1 MDEDVII
8 IGGGLAGLT
17 AALNLCEK
25 GYRVLLLE
33 KRGRTGGRCS
43 TWKDKGMTVQSGFHR
58 YFSNYSEMKKVMR
71 QVGVNIEDF
80 ILWQNKMDILIPD
93 KKETAV
99 FGIAP
104 ISSPLAFLQG
114 IIGNSHVLSRQDK
127 YSVLRFIFSGIK
139 DFMVN
144 SRNLENES
152 VQGYAERHK
161 ITPNAYSTLISPST
175 YCLFF
180 LPPEE
185 FSAKAYFDFFVPAL
199 FARMGTYKGSLKEVV
214 SDPLTEGIKSRGGKI
229 KLSSC
234 AERLIIKDNQVK
246 GIKLNS
252 GDILTASHFILA
264 TPLREAQPLLRESVG
279 SHPWFAPMINMPT
292 TSGLSIEI
300 DLNEPA
306 LAHERM
312 TLGPQTA
319 LLCFAE
325 QSRSAL
331 KHLPGR
337 LSALLGHPERLIN
350 LSDQEIYKLVLAD
363 AKKLGMDLK
372 PHIINYKVVRHSGNR
387 FHSGP
392 DYNWMR
398 PDQKTPVKGLT
409 LAGDYTKQPFNIT
422 TEGAVISGKKAA
434 QVILDD
440 KERI

>member
-17 AALNLCEK
+17 ATLDLSEK
-25 GYRVLLLE
+25 GYRVLVLE
-33 KRGRTGGRCS
+33 MRDRTGGRCT
-43 TWKDKGMTVQSGFHR
+43 TWEENGMALQSGFHR
-58 YFSNYSEMKKVMR
+58 YFSNYTEMKKVMR
-71 QVGVNIEDF
+71 RVGVNIEDF
-80 ILWQNKMDILIPD
+80 ILWQNKMDIRIPD
-93 KKETAV
+93 KKEPAV

-104 ISSPLAFLQG
+104 FSSPISFLQG
-114 IIGNSHVLSRQDK
+114 IVGNSHVLTRQDK

-139 DFMVN
+139 DFLVN
-144 SRNLENES
+144 SSKIEKES
-152 VQGYAERHK
+152 VHGYAERHK
-161 ITPNAYSTLISPST
+161 VTPNAYSTLISPST

-199 FARMGTYKGSLKEVV
+199 LARMGTYKGSLKEIV
-214 SDPLTEGIKSRGGKI
+214 SDPLTEGIISMGCQV
-229 KLSSC
+229 KLSSRV
-234 AERLIIKDNQVK
+234 ERLIIKDNQVK

-337 LSALLGHPERLIN
+337 LSVLLGHPERLIN

-363 AKKLGMDLK
+363 AQKLGLNLE
-372 PHIINYKVVRHSGNR
+372 PHIIDYKVIRHSGSR

-392 DYNWMR
+392 HHYWMR
-398 PDQKTPVKGLT
+398 PEQKTPVKGLT
-409 LAGDYTKQPFNIT
+409 LAGDYTKQPFNVT

-434 QVILDD
+434 QVIIKDR
-440 KERI
+440 ERS